1 MSTKQRINLY
11 MDDDVLAVLDAFA
24 AVTGKSRTAVI
35 HALIRPAMP
44 SLVQL
49 LEAAD
54 DIASTTQ
61 AEREESLARLGEIE
75 KRARANVQKV
85 PELISK
91 VVTKPT
97 HGGKS
102 FYEWCDHYGVDPATA
117 QARVDYDRYV
127 DQLDLFQTSGMTAP

>member
-1 MSTKQRINLY
+1 MSSKQRINLY

-44 SLVQL
+44 SLMQL
-49 LEAAD
+49 LESAD

-102 FYEWCDHYGVDPATA
+102 FYEWCDEKGADPDSSK
-117 QARVDYDRYV
+117 ARHDYDYYV
-127 DQLDLFQTSGMTAP
+127 AQLALVPSRGVAP